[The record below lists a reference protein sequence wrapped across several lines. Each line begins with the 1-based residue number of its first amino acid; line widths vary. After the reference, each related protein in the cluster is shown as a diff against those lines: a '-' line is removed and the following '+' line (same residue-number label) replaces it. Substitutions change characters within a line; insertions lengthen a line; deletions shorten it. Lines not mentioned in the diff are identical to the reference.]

1 MRSSVH
7 VIEKRQGGQ
16 QRVVCKM
23 KEKSRREMSDNRCG
37 GRQVTNH
44 VHSIRKMVNRDA
56 SIIAPTHFLGPP
68 APPPYFSLTSSF
80 PRSVNAS
87 SSKCMNAVASMT
99 PVPKCLPMKGMREG
113 DRPRPRLRV
122 GRRVVRKRGRRR
134 RMVGK
139 GNRRVDRERE
149 GSDTA
154 VVEMS
159 VV

>member
-1 MRSSVH
+1 MSSRKGRVDNDGSYAWSTKMRKAK
-7 VIEKRQGGQ
+7 EKRQNNGSG
-16 QRVVCKM
+16 R
-23 KEKSRREMSDNRCG
+23 
-37 GRQVTNH
+37 RQVTNH

-68 APPPYFSLTSSF
+68 APPPYFSLTSSL

-99 PVPKCLPMKGMREG
+99 PVPKCLPMKGMSEG
-113 DRPRPRLRV
+113 DRPRAGKRV
-122 GRRVVRKRGRRR
+122 LRKRGRRR

-149 GSDTA
+149 GRDTA
-154 VVEMS
+154 VVEVS
-159 VV
+159 TV